1 MAVSYNRLW
10 KMLIDKKMKKMDFAS
25 EVGFSGTTLS
35 KLGNDEYVALSVL
48 DKICQRMECRIED
61 IVEIVPD
68 TPQEE

>member
-10 KMLIDKKMKKMDFAS
+10 KMLIDKKMKKMDFAK
-25 EVGFSGTTLS
+25 EVGFSGATLS

-61 IVEIVPD
+61 IVEVVPD
-68 TPQEE
+68 APSDD